1 MKVLRRLVKQIHK
14 DFRGIPLAV
23 RSSAHGDC
31 RGTGIY
37 DSEFCINLNNEVKT
51 LDGLVKAIKAVMIS
65 EFSESAIVFRKD
77 LGLLGGVAVIIE
89 PVFGQ
94 RFKKHT
100 DSEGIIRFGPKY
112 GGFGYTSHNTGGHV
126 VFAAG
131 LPTTAV
137 KGNGIKVKE
146 SDKRTPSQIQDDE
159 EERLSA
165 GLHYRKLTDYLSDG
179 KFLYVTKKDFD
190 DVTIALGTVAFNKL
204 DWLFVKLKK
213 LEQLTGKPQY
223 VEFAIVENEGQIH
236 VAILQIADADQK
248 QLNDEKEIAETEKT
262 VIRSGYVKGSGEV
275 ESDTILFVQ
284 KKMTYG
290 CLES

>member
-1 MKVLRRLVKQIHK
+1 
-14 DFRGIPLAV
+14 
-23 RSSAHGDC
+23 
-31 RGTGIY
+31 
-37 DSEFCINLNNEVKT
+37 
-51 LDGLVKAIKAVMIS
+51 MIS

-179 KFLYVTKKDFD
+179 KFLYVTKKTLMMLLLHL
-190 DVTIALGTVAFNKL
+190 VQLHLTKL

-213 LEQLTGKPQY
+213 VGT
-223 VEFAIVENEGQIH
+223 I
-236 VAILQIADADQK
+236 DW
-248 QLNDEKEIAETEKT
+248 KT
-262 VIRSGYVKGSGEV
+262 TV
-275 ESDTILFVQ
+275 
-284 KKMTYG
+284 
-290 CLES
+290 C